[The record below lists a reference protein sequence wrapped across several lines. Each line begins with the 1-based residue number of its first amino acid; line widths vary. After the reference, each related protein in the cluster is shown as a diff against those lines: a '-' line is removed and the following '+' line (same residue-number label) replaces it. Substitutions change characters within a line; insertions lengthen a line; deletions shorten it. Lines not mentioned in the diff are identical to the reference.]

1 MNMNMDMST
10 MAMGLPGWLTPLAW
24 VFLASAVASAA
35 AIAYD
40 IYAQGRRHDHVAKD
54 LVWIGS
60 ALYLGPFA
68 LALYTRQGRAHST
81 TAGSAT
87 ARQVAGRGPVVADGL
102 PGGTASAVAHLIGVP
117 LVIASGLT
125 IAGIDLWVMIL
136 VIAALAVAFLF
147 VYERAASSAGGGI
160 LSVGAAAG
168 AALLTVLAFDIGMA
182 GWMLLLHFNELMPA
196 ATEGS
201 FWFLMQIGVVLG
213 LITGYPAVAWLVRR
227 RRSAVPLTA

>member
-1 MNMNMDMST
+1 MTTS
-10 MAMGLPGWLTPLAW
+10 LPGWLTPVAW
-24 VFLASAVASAA
+24 VFLALAVASAA

-40 IYAQGRRHDHVAKD
+40 IYARGRRHDHTAKE

-68 LALYTRQGRAHST
+68 LALYARQGRAHST
-81 TAGSAT
+81 TAGKA
-87 ARQVAGRGPVVADGL
+87 AYRQVASRAPVAADGL

-136 VIAALAVAFLF
+136 VIAALAVVFLF
-147 VYERAASSAGGGI
+147 GYERAAGHSGGGAM
-160 LSVGAAAG
+160 SVGSAAG
-168 AALLTVLAFDIGMA
+168 AAVLTVLAFDIGMA

-201 FWFLMQIGVVLG
+201 FWFLMQIGIVLG
-213 LITGYPAVAWLVRR
+213 LITGYPAVAWLIRR
-227 RRSAVPLTA
+227 RRSAGPLTA